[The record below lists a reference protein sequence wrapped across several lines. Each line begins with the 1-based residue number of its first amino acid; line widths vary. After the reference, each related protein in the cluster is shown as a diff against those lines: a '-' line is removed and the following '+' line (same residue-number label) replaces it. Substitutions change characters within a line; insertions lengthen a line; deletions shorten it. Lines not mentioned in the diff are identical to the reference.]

1 MDEVVTERRS
11 INEDSVDDQDNVL
24 VKVEREDL
32 IRRLSWRVKRSWTFL
47 TIYIVIILANL
58 FILIWEVIGTA
69 IYAVSITLE
78 ALINLVFLV
87 EVIVEIIT
95 QDHYFR
101 KCWNLVD
108 FSICMLCII
117 SFIAFCIYD
126 NASADS
132 SSSLFLTSVENLTDG
147 DDDDL
152 TEDDNGD
159 LNLGDTASVPLDISD
174 VDMVLIL
181 VRYIFQSIRLCRYMA
196 TAAKRKKNKGLEE
209 DIQFPDSH
217 DSQGEDF
224 PMTKG
229 RVEYPNYEVI
239 TPGN

>member
-1 MDEVVTERRS
+1 MYEAGTERRS
-11 INEDSVDDQDNVL
+11 INEDSIDDQENVL

-47 TIYIVIILANL
+47 TIYIAIILANL

-69 IYAVSITLE
+69 VYTVSITLE
-78 ALINLVFLV
+78 ALINLVFLI

-95 QDHYFR
+95 QDNYFG
-101 KCWNLVD
+101 KCWNLID

-117 SFIAFCIYD
+117 SFIVFCIYD
-126 NASADS
+126 NASEDS
-132 SSSLFLTSVENLTDG
+132 STSFLFNSVTYMGDG

-152 TEDDNGD
+152 TEDDDHD
-159 LNLGDTASVPLDISD
+159 LNLEDTESVPLDISD

-196 TAAKRKKNKGLEE
+196 TAAKRKKNKELEE
-209 DIQFPDSH
+209 DIQFP

-229 RVEYPNYEVI
+229 RVEYGNYETI
-239 TPGN
+239 TPGD